1 MLRPFYQNMTT
12 QQRAVGRNL
21 ALDVVAA
28 IGVGV
33 MAALIST
40 LLPTIARRGGLEP
53 IGLAALAAAP
63 YLANLLGAFAGRVGP
78 RSQLSWRSCAGSGPL
93 RCSSCSSSRRR
104 RSWSP

>member
-1 MLRPFYQNMTT
+1 MTA

-63 YLANLLGAFAGRVGP
+63 YLANLLGGSPVASDPGRSV
-78 RSQLSWRSCAGSGPL
+78 SWRSCAGSGPH